1 MAKKE
6 LNVVEILNKEIEKL
20 ETKKNKVYFYV
31 VDSKAS
37 PVGLLSYEYDIALQ
51 LKKLGYNVA
60 MLHNEKEFVGVAD
73 WLGKEYV
80 ELKHYQIEKDNVL
93 MAPSD
98 ILIIPEVCAGV
109 MAQTKGLSCR
119 RIALL
124 HSLAFLTDSVT
135 LGTGWADLR
144 INECIVSTPL
154 LERKVKEYFPFV
166 KTHVIR
172 PSIPDFFFEAPK
184 APKQLVINVIV
195 KDTTDINRILKPFY
209 WKYPA
214 YAWVA
219 FRPINRNLTRE
230 AFADALKES
239 FATIW
244 VDDFTDFGYSA
255 VEALACKNVI
265 VGKVPEN
272 APEWIVDG
280 NGKLSDTGLWFYN
293 SYDAAD
299 AIASVIQSFITN
311 NIPQEVFDEG
321 EKVVKNYTTEL
332 QKIDIQEEFE
342 KKIIPNKISELRL
355 AITVQQKD
363 EENNKKKDNK

>member
-1 MAKKE
+1 MAKKID
-6 LNVVEILNKEIEKL
+6 VVKTLEKEIEKL
-20 ETKKNKVYFYV
+20 ESKKNKVYFYV
-31 VDSKAS
+31 VDSKAA

-60 MLHNEKEFVGVAD
+60 MIHNEKEFVGVGD
-73 WLGKEYV
+73 WLGKEQA
-80 ELKHYQIEKDNVL
+80 ELPHYQVEKDNVL

-109 MAQTKGLSCR
+109 MAQTKNLSCR
-119 RIALL
+119 RIALI

-135 LGTGWADLR
+135 LGTGLADLR
-144 INECIVSTPL
+144 INECIVSTPA
-154 LERKVKEYFPFV
+154 LERKIKEFFPFA

-172 PSIPDFFFEAPK
+172 PSIPDYFFTEPK
-184 APKQLVINVIV
+184 APKQLIVNLIV
-195 KDTTDINRILKPFY
+195 KDTTDVNRILKPFY
-209 WKYPA
+209 WKYPV

-219 FRPINRNLTRE
+219 FRPIDRNLTRE
-230 AFADALKES
+230 AFAEALKES

-255 VEALACKNVI
+255 IEALACKNLI
-265 VGKVPEN
+265 IGKVPEN
-272 APEWIVDG
+272 APEWIVDKDG
-280 NGKLSDTGLWFYN
+280 NLSNTGLWFYN
-293 SYDAAD
+293 SYEAAD
-299 AIASVIQSFITN
+299 VIATAIQSFITN
-311 NIPQEVFDEG
+311 TIPPIVTEEG
-321 EKVVKNYTTEL
+321 EKIAKQYTVDL

-355 AITVQQKD
+355 AISVQQSE